1 MKKGSKVKITKNAQ
15 YPGQTM
21 SWTETFTGEKT
32 IGNGGEWVFHQS
44 DRKINA
50 FRSKVICVHSFE
62 HGKSYLES
70 TTKNSVIR
78 SRYNW
83 KKYIYAIFLPEG
95 TIVDTYSDDEYR
107 FQLDT
112 DMDVIY
118 AGIVY
123 EAKDGQK
130 QGKDGKMVDSYIQYS
145 DTIKIN

>member
-1 MKKGSKVKITKNAQ
+1 MKKGSQIKVTENAK
-15 YPGQTM
+15 YSGQDM
-21 SWTETFTGEKT
+21 SWTETFTGPKT

-44 DRKINA
+44 DREINA
-50 FRSKVICVHSFE
+50 FRNKVICAHPYE

-70 TTKNSVIR
+70 TTTIDIIT

-107 FQLDT
+107 FQLTT
-112 DMDVIY
+112 DMKVLY

-130 QGKDGKMVDSYIQYS
+130 QGKTGKMVDTYIQYS